1 MRIYLAA
8 AMTNAARDPGAVGVL
23 LSHIEALGH
32 QVPTSHVAA
41 PDGRSRDAELSNA
54 QLAQRDLSW
63 VASSDVLVA
72 EVSTPSHGV
81 GIEVLAA
88 TRSGKPVLLLHSRDA
103 AVSRLLLGLPG
114 VEAYPYASVHD
125 ACGVVDAF
133 LARIQARSS

>member
-8 AMTNAARDPGAVGVL
+8 AMTNAARNPGAVGVL
-23 LSHIEALGH
+23 LSHLEALGH
-32 QVPTSHVAA
+32 EVPTSHVAA
-41 PDGRSRDAELSNA
+41 PDGRSRDAELTNA

-63 VASSDVLVA
+63 VASCDAVVA

-88 TRSGKPVLLLHSRDA
+88 TRGGKPVLLLHSSDA
-103 AVSRLLLGLPG
+103 AVSRLLLGLAG
-114 VEAYPYASVHD
+114 VETCPYVSVHD

-133 LARIQARSS
+133 LARIQARAS